1 MTLLA
6 LLGLLAA
13 IEPGLPPDPARPGKP
28 PELELR
34 APDKIG
40 ETPDGTPPILYTA
53 EETEQKSVWRSYRVF
68 IIAGVVLIVIAFY
81 LTTRPRK
88 RTSEGEEPPH
98 E

>member
-1 MTLLA
+1 MSALALLLA
-6 LLGLLAA
+6 LAA
-13 IEPGLPPDPARPGKP
+13 VEPGVPPDPARPGKP
-28 PELELR
+28 PELKLR

-40 ETPDGTPPILYTA
+40 EAPDGTPPILYTA
-53 EETEQKSVWRSYRVF
+53 EKQDEGFEWRAYRIY
-68 IIAGVVLIVIAFY
+68 IIAGVALIVLAFY